1 MASLYKPSS
10 RSAPPPCQS
19 RSGLAARPTAPRLV
33 VKRQVLVTGGTSS
46 VQQPPQS
53 PLRFI
58 GEATVIPPAG
68 LGFPAR
74 EWLPLVIVHN
84 KDACQH
90 AQDVVYTQA
99 TAKAIKEVGPD
110 PKSAR
115 EMGRNPKLTCVY
127 MQVYTSLGS
136 FTNGTQEMPSLGR
149 GAGVV
154 LQEVA
159 TKVDSGR
166 QQMQF

>member
-99 TAKAIKEVGPD
+99 TAKAIKEV
-110 PKSAR
+110 
-115 EMGRNPKLTCVY
+115 
-127 MQVYTSLGS
+127 YTSLGS